1 MMQLPHRQRN
11 GPRADHD
18 RHCRTGNRPK
28 GAAAPRMSAVSI
40 IGCGFVADLY
50 MASFA
55 TFPHVRVIGAHDRD
69 PARMRAFC
77 ALWNLPEFASQEAL
91 FAAQPRD
98 GVILN
103 LTNPVSHVAVSDACL
118 RAGFHVWSEKPLALR
133 MDEATALHAL
143 AQEKSLILASA
154 PSSVLGE
161 AAQTLAYAVR
171 HGIAGTTRLI
181 YAELD
186 DGYVPQARFRDWI
199 SVSGAPWPYADE
211 FRTGCTLEH
220 AGYYLSWL
228 IAIFGPV
235 RTVVAASATVIP
247 DKPDTPQSAPDV
259 SVATLFF
266 ASGPVARLTCSIVA
280 PHDHR
285 IRVIGDAGVLEVEKA
300 WDNSAKVGFR
310 RRFNLRRR
318 LLEHP
323 FSRRVKLKGPT
334 HPKVTRTG
342 AAAMNFALG
351 PVEVL
356 AAIAEGRPCRL
367 AGDFALHLN
376 EVTLAIQAAGEHS
389 GAQVMQTTCARMEPM
404 PWAR

>member
-1 MMQLPHRQRN
+1 MMQFPHRQRN

-18 RHCRTGNRPK
+18 RHCWTEDRPK
-28 GAAAPRMSAVSI
+28 GTAGARVSTVSI

-50 MASFA
+50 MASLA

-69 PARMRAFC
+69 PARLKAFC
-77 ALWNLPEFASQEAL
+77 SLWNLKAFDTQDAL
-91 FAAQPRD
+91 FAAQSRD

-103 LTNPVSHVAVSDACL
+103 LTNPAAHFAVSEACL
-118 RAGFHVWSEKPLALR
+118 RAGFHVWSEKPLALT
-133 MDEATALHAL
+133 MQDAVALQKF

-161 AAQTLAYAVR
+161 AAQTLAHAVR
-171 HGIAGTTRLI
+171 HGTAGTPRLI

-199 SVSGAPWPYADE
+199 SASGAPWPYADE
-211 FRTGCTLEH
+211 FATGCTLEH

-228 IAIFGPV
+228 IAMFGPV
-235 RTVVAASATVIP
+235 RTVVAASAIVIP

-259 SVATLFF
+259 SVATLFV
-266 ASGPVARLTCSIVA
+266 AAGPVARRTCSIVA

-285 IRVIGDAGVLEVEKA
+285 IRVIGDAGVLEVAKA
-300 WDNSAKVGFR
+300 RDNSAKVGFR

-323 FSRRVKLKGPT
+323 FAKRVKLKGPT

-351 PVEVL
+351 PVEML
-356 AAIAEGRPCRL
+356 GAIAEGRPCRL

-389 GAQVMQTTCARMEPM
+389 GAQVMQTTCAPMEPM